1 MEKELTGQER
11 RNKMINIL
19 ENSNLPI
26 SGAELGKKVG
36 VSRQVI
42 VQDIAFLRMQGHDIT
57 STARGY
63 ILENIKEADG
73 VSRIIKVCHT
83 TEQVA
88 EELNLIVDNGGKVLD
103 VIVNHRAY
111 GKVSATLNIGNR
123 RDVRRFVEELETG
136 KSTPLLNVTSGYH
149 YHTVQAESMEILDEI
164 EEELGR
170 KGFLAEVLPY
180 ENVQ

>member
-26 SGAELGKKVG
+26 SGTELGKRVG

-88 EELNLIVDNGGKVLD
+88 EELNLIVDNIG
-103 VIVNHRAY
+103 
-111 GKVSATLNIGNR
+111 NIGHQHLCIIADLIDTKGIINNAHLDNGCR
-123 RDVRRFVEELETG
+123 VVGVTKVHSEIT
-136 KSTPLLNVTSGYH
+136 LL
-149 YHTVQAESMEILDEI
+149 L
-164 EEELGR
+164 R
-170 KGFLAEVLPY
+170 P
-180 ENVQ
+180 